1 MINNTERPIDFVV
14 PIALKEVMEA
24 LTPRYTSETGVY
36 FQMTSRLNPEV
47 PRYVSQSNT
56 WDVALSNPQYI
67 DEIVAAGL
75 STTLDCHPF
84 GYAPLALAQRGVASS
99 AAVCSPEE
107 IASVLRHAGDI
118 AMTKG
123 GTSGEAFLT
132 LTTTLDV
139 RHEIEQRIKPMA
151 GGEPM
156 RALLSGEVDMAALPL
171 TNILPIPGVY
181 AVAICPLELNVHIEF
196 SICSNPA
203 TNSAARHFVQWL
215 TSQAV
220 ETLLQEYGVQR

>member
-56 WDVALSNPQYI
+56 WDVALSNPKYI

-75 STTLDCHPF
+75 CSSSDCHPF
-84 GYAPLALAQRGVASS
+84 GYAPLALAQRVVASS
-99 AAVCSPEE
+99 AVARSPEE
-107 IASVLRHAGDI
+107 TANVLRHAGDI

-132 LTTTLDV
+132 LATILDV
-139 RHEIEQRIKPMA
+139 QHEIEQRIKPMA

-156 RALLSGEVDMAALPL
+156 RALLNGEVDMVALPL
-171 TNILPIPGVY
+171 TNILPISGVH
-181 AVAICPLELNVHIEF
+181 AVAICPLELNVHIAF

-203 TNSAARHFVQWL
+203 TSSAARHFVHWL

-220 ETLLQEYGVQR
+220 EAHLREHGAQR